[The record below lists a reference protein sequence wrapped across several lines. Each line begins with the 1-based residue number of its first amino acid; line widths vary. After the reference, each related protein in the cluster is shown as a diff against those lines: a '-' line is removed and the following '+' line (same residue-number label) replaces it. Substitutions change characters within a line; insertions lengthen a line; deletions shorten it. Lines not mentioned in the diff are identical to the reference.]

1 MHLLYY
7 IYSFFSV
14 FPRIVHICV
23 QHHVARVYV
32 NLFLLNSL
40 SAGTT
45 REHLGL
51 AMALKVPIFIVVS
64 KVDLCAKSTVEK
76 TVRQLERVLKQP
88 GCNKVPMVV
97 ANPDD
102 AVTAAQQFAQSS
114 RYTGSTTLV
123 TACVLLVC
131 VWRCIFVPTVL
142 RPSLPSPVYLER
154 IWTFWRS
161 SSTYCLLWATAR
173 NKRNSCSSWQ
183 NSR

>member
-1 MHLLYY
+1 MEPSYEIFTINSIKYSRLL
-7 IYSFFSV
+7 FSCCK
-14 FPRIVHICV
+14 I
-23 QHHVARVYV
+23 
-32 NLFLLNSL
+32 L

-64 KVDLCAKSTVEK
+64 KVDLCGKSTVEK

-114 RYTGSTTLV
+114 RYM
-123 TACVLLVC
+123 CVC
-131 VWRCIFVPTVL
+131 
-142 RPSLPSPVYLER
+142 E
-154 IWTFWRS
+154 
-161 SSTYCLLWATAR
+161 
-173 NKRNSCSSWQ
+173 KREVII
-183 NSR
+183 